1 MATGS
6 SQATLPSRE
15 LGVNDL
21 SSLYEA
27 LYPVRTKYRGFG
39 LQIGV
44 DLDEIKDIESNNNK
58 DSGNCLLEILCSR
71 LKRKP
76 ALTCNDIDKA
86 LRSRTVDEYT
96 LADDFQSNFE
106 CKSVPDPQKK
116 QIEIKNKSS
125 KKSKGPPPTES
136 ENFLKMSK
144 KESER
149 IKGYVES
156 EDESKSDESESIQ
169 KTEKSA
175 EVERQ
180 VHERDESKSKRAKKR
195 ARKKER
201 APKNQCASEQ
211 PVSESAIQL
220 RMSKPGSGRTGYVE
234 SEDESKSNENIEK
247 TKKSAEVERQVHE
260 RDEPKSKRAKKRAH
274 KKEKNQC
281 TTEQPEPDEY
291 KEDERKQIK
300 GKQKQKMQFSEMAAS
315 PQNGAESDQKR
326 KKSVKESEK
335 IAPEIISTDSENES
349 SDVCKEKE
357 ILLSKSEKTGK
368 VREYGAYSEVK
379 HQPQSAQIREVKNE
393 TRKKGKIPEKEG
405 STKKQHSVLHR
416 KTAVAVESDED
427 TSEQPSHKSKKKLE
441 AEERESEE
449 SISESTSDESETESP
464 KHKEKVKPKSPTD
477 TEEMYH
483 DSDEEIEKVRA
494 KDKKKM
500 PQKSKVA
507 TAKSSPHSE
516 RLVEEEQYKQKKGKR
531 SVDMKK
537 QERESELRAKASRGK
552 LQKPHSQVKERE
564 RVKESDSG
572 MKAKRLVAYSS
583 EQASDES
590 ESDCENEESDS
601 GNDSSEDGE
610 DSEGKSSDE
619 EEKRETDEESSTAPS
634 EEEVKKKKKKENS
647 VSHVKEKAK
656 KEGFEEERKL
666 IKKRVS
672 KYAVEQ
678 SKYDSPQGGRRFD
691 ETNTRKVK
699 GKRESEAASLK
710 YDSPGNDEQS
720 DPGHGSRDQEEHD
733 IQQKRRNKKKQRRES
748 SMSPTAIGSSS
759 PSTSQEEKKKEP
771 VSKKQGHRKKHV
783 RKMKEKR
790 ERMKRGKE
798 KAACSSGTDDSSPEC
813 DMTNNQYEG
822 EMKELVSIFRRFFG
836 QLCCVKFRPKDI
848 AAKLQKKGLISRAMM
863 REMMLSP
870 ESQQAKIIALVDELD
885 KKTRSCPD
893 RLFMIIEVMLE
904 NEALQETAR
913 EILRE
918 TGTQCLVCALHFVL
932 GSKILFPAGRVCPV
946 ETAAKFPYQLPPSD
960 TAVPSTADTLSPTV
974 KGMLKYYFQHFY
986 VLAVIFLSGLQEG
999 RERWERQY
1007 LVQSNKTLHS

>member
-6 SQATLPSRE
+6 CQATLPSRE

-58 DSGNCLLEILCSR
+58 DSGNCLLEILSSR

-86 LRSRTVDEYT
+86 LRSRTVDEHT

-106 CKSVPDPQKK
+106 CKSVPEPQNSH
-116 QIEIKNKSS
+116 IEIRKEYS
-125 KKSKGPPPTES
+125 KKSRAAKPTES
-136 ENFLKMSK
+136 EISLKMSK
-144 KESER
+144 KESKSEER
-149 IKGYVES
+149 TEYYVES
-156 EDESKSDESESIQ
+156 DDESKSDKAER
-169 KTEKSA
+169 SA

-180 VHERDESKSKRAKKR
+180 VHVRDEPKSKRAKKR
-195 ARKKER
+195 ARKKVRR
-201 APKNQCASEQ
+201 AKNQCASEQ
-211 PVSESAIQL
+211 PASESAVKLKKEIEK
-220 RMSKPGSGRTGYVE
+220 SKRIEYVE
-234 SEDESKSNENIEK
+234 SEDKPKSDESENM
-247 TKKSAEVERQVHE
+247 KSAEVERQVHE
-260 RDEPKSKRAKKRAH
+260 RDEPKSKRAKKRARR
-274 KKEKNQC
+274 KEKNQC
-281 TTEQPEPDEY
+281 ASEQPEPDEY
-291 KEDERKQIK
+291 KEDERKQMK

-315 PQNGAESDQKR
+315 PQSGAESDQKR

-335 IAPEIISTDSENES
+335 IAPQIMSIDSENES
-349 SDVCKEKE
+349 SDACKEKE
-357 ILLSKSEKTGK
+357 MLLSKNEETGK
-368 VREYGAYSEVK
+368 VRECGAYSEVK
-379 HQPQSAQIREVKNE
+379 HQPQSAKIREVKNE
-393 TRKKGKIPEKEG
+393 ARKKGKIPEKEG

-441 AEERESEE
+441 AEERESEK
-449 SISESTSDESETESP
+449 SFSESTSDESETESP

-483 DSDEEIEKVRA
+483 DSDEEIGKVRA

-531 SVDMKK
+531 SVDMKEQK
-537 QERESELRAKASRGK
+537 RESELRAKASRGM

-564 RVKESDSG
+564 RVKEAASG
-572 MKAKRLVAYSS
+572 MKAMRLVTHSS

-590 ESDCENEESDS
+590 ESDHENEESVS

-619 EEKRETDEESSTAPS
+619 EEKTETDEESSTAPS
-634 EEEVKKKKKKENS
+634 EEEVKKKKKKEKS

-656 KEGFEEERKL
+656 KEGFEKERKL
-666 IKKRVS
+666 IEKRVS
-672 KYAVEQ
+672 KAAVEQ
-678 SKYDSPQGGRRFD
+678 SKYDSPQGGRQFD
-691 ETNTRKVK
+691 ETHTRKVK

-710 YDSPGNDEQS
+710 YDSPGDDEQS

-733 IQQKRRNKKKQRRES
+733 IQQKRRKKIKQRRES
-748 SMSPTAIGSSS
+748 SMSSTAIGSSS
-759 PSTSQEEKKKEP
+759 PSTSQEEKKKQP
-771 VSKKQGHRKKHV
+771 VSKKQGHRRKHV

-798 KAACSSGTDDSSPEC
+798 KVSRSSGTDDSSPEC
-813 DMTNNQYEG
+813 DMTKNQYESDRRELVNILEWYQCKG
-822 EMKELVSIFRRFFG
+822 EMNEVVNIFERFFG
-836 QLCCVKFRPKDI
+836 KLCRTVFNPVDT
-848 AAKLQKKGLISRAMM
+848 AVELQMKGLISKATMKD
-863 REMMLSP
+863 MMLSP
-870 ESQQAKIIALVDELD
+870 ESQQSKIIHFIDGLDEMI
-885 KKTRSCPD
+885 KSCPD
-893 RLFMIIEVMLE
+893 RLFVIIEVMLK

-946 ETAAKFPYQLPPSD
+946 ETAAKFPSQVPLSN
-960 TAVPSTADTLSPTV
+960 TAVPSTADTLSPTA
-974 KGMLKYYFQHFY
+974 KGM
-986 VLAVIFLSGLQEG
+986 
-999 RERWERQY
+999 
-1007 LVQSNKTLHS
+1007 